1 VEGRQ
6 TTYMVCQRQP
16 QKPSTRFL
24 PLPDVP
30 DISPP
35 LAGSEPRRR
44 RSSMRST
51 SYDPQNDLPSPLS
64 LGAYASL
71 ASAFTAQSQDDLLT
85 PTDVVVASSASAPR
99 DLFSAYHDVPLEWAG
114 PSRHRPADPCTA
126 SPPPLYSE
134 GLKWGSDLSL
144 PAKEQG
150 LPDPGEVPPTFEQ
163 PHSGTALGLYIPRTD
178 EPSGCRPREPSV
190 DSTMDCKS
198 EQEQM
203 RAIRAT
209 SVQASYHTS
218 SHGRQS
224 KSECGDRLHYADQ
237 CSPILCRVPR
247 LLDTILFATS
257 SSVPTAIR

>member
-1 VEGRQ
+1 MG
-6 TTYMVCQRQP
+6 
-16 QKPSTRFL
+16 
-24 PLPDVP
+24 
-30 DISPP
+30 
-35 LAGSEPRRR
+35 
-44 RSSMRST
+44 ST

-71 ASAFTAQSQDDLLT
+71 ASAFTAKSQDDLLT
-85 PTDVVVASSASAPR
+85 LTDVVVASSASAPR
-99 DLFSAYHDVPLEWAG
+99 DLFFTYHDVPLEWAG

-134 GLKWGSDLSL
+134 GLLKWGSDLSL
-144 PAKEQG
+144 RAKEQG
-150 LPDPGEVPPTFEQ
+150 LPDPGDVPPTFEQ
-163 PHSGTALGLYIPRTD
+163 PHSGTALGLYIPQTD
-178 EPSGCRPREPSV
+178 EPSGWRPPGPSV

-224 KSECGDRLHYADQ
+224 QSECGGRLHYADQ
-237 CSPILCRVPR
+237 CSPILRRVPR
-247 LLDTILFATS
+247 LLDTILFDTS
-257 SSVPTAIR
+257 SSVPTAVR

>member
-1 VEGRQ
+1 
-6 TTYMVCQRQP
+6 
-16 QKPSTRFL
+16 
-24 PLPDVP
+24 
-30 DISPP
+30 
-35 LAGSEPRRR
+35 
-44 RSSMRST
+44 MRST

-85 PTDVVVASSASAPR
+85 PTDVVVASSASAPT
-99 DLFSAYHDVPLEWAG
+99 DLFFAYHDMPLEWAG
-114 PSRHRPADPCTA
+114 PSRHLPADPCTA

-134 GLKWGSDLSL
+134 GLKWGSELSL
-144 PAKEQG
+144 RAKERG
-150 LPDPGEVPPTFEQ
+150 LPDPGDVPPTFEQ

-224 KSECGDRLHYADQ
+224 QSECGGRLHYADQ
-237 CSPILCRVPR
+237 CSPILRRVPR
-247 LLDTILFATS
+247 LLDTILLDTS
-257 SSVPTAIR
+257 SSVPTAVR